1 VLCAV
6 WAAFSKWHITT
17 GICVVAWSADRVGT
31 VMTDNYEAD
40 CI

>member
-1 VLCAV
+1 MA
-6 WAAFSKWHITT
+6 WHITT
-17 GICVVAWSADRVGT
+17 GICVVAWSADRVGR